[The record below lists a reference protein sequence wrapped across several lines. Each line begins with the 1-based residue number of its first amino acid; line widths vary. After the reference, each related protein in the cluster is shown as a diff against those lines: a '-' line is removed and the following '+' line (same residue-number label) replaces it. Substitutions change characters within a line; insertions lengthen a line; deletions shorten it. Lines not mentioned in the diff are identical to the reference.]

1 MITRLQDPDNVGGDK
16 FVDLSEKISA
26 ALTRMSKSPPK
37 GSPFHYA
44 YLAPAPHVLE
54 THIPTAATNGRKY
67 FWNPEFLNSLSID
80 QVGAVLLH
88 EAYHTM
94 LFHCA
99 RGHRNTLWNLAI
111 DFVVNAII
119 AVDHQIDMN
128 SLFPEHYTID
138 ELKSA
143 MHTGAEIKGI
153 CLDKKAHGR
162 TAEDVY
168 NELLEESDKAKK
180 NRKSQGSQKSEAQ
193 GGSSSGGAGES
204 EEESKSG
211 HSESDQDDHGIN
223 ASGAIDHHMGD
234 QEANAQE
241 IADKIRE
248 AMANAAAMGGKLP
261 GSVAG
266 LLDGALVKLEKPKV
280 DLKTMVYGMA
290 KKIQS
295 GRGGLH
301 LDYKRPRR
309 RNGYM
314 NLGNGRITMVP
325 VRAKQP
331 RLTYAVCLDTSGSMS
346 DQDINTT
353 VSQLQTLTD
362 ICNGYVVPNDTQ
374 PYWDNLA
381 EVNSGFDLEKVR
393 VKGRG
398 GTDYSLF
405 FKDYK
410 KKVRDVDFLVILTDG
425 YFTMPSKPLVPVIWV
440 VVNNDSFK
448 APYGKSVHLR

>member
-1 MITRLQDPDNVGGDK
+1 MITRLQDPENVGGDK

-67 FWNPEFLNSLSID
+67 FWNPEFLSSLSVD

-168 NELLEESDKAKK
+168 NELLEESDKAKQ
-180 NRKSQGSQKSEAQ
+180 NRKSQKSQKSEAESGSGDGDSEGSGDESGS
-193 GGSSSGGAGES
+193 GGSGGD
-204 EEESKSG
+204 K
-211 HSESDQDDHGIN
+211 DDHGIN
-223 ASGAIDHHMGD
+223 SSGAIDHHMAD

-280 DLKTMVYGMA
+280 DLKTMVYGLA

-314 NLGNGRITMVP
+314 SLGNGRITMVP

-331 RLTYAVCLDTSGSMS
+331 RLTYAVCMDTSGSMA
-346 DQDINTT
+346 DQDINVT
-353 VSQLQTLTD
+353 VSQLQSLND
-362 ICNGYVVPNDTQ
+362 VCSGYIVPNDTH
-374 PYWDNLA
+374 PYWENLA
-381 EVNSGFDLEKVR
+381 EITSSLDLKKVR

-398 GTDYSLF
+398 GTDYHAF
-405 FKDYK
+405 FRDYRQ
-410 KKVRDVDFLVILTDG
+410 KVRDVDFLIVLTDG
-425 YFTMPSKPLVPVIWV
+425 YFTMPNKPSIPVIWV

-448 APYGKSVHLR
+448 APYGKTVHLR